1 MSGNHANGHWLLLIL
16 AGGLAAAL
24 CLIEL
29 VSSLEKPLSRRA
41 WHWVTLRL
49 VFEGG
54 WGAIAYAI
62 FTTTPGLAGISL
74 WIRAIL
80 AGFTGSAILRLQLAV
95 NGKGRS
101 RAVGPAVAYQ
111 YLCSRV
117 DANIDDI
124 GGVAQSRWITDRVL
138 PTLQFLTVTA
148 VVEQTETYLNNLT
161 RLTEKQ
167 RHAITKFIQD
177 TAEEHST
184 SDEQKRR
191 VLVQRIIDEG
201 GRRFIESLVKQYN
214 KSASGAPTTPNLAH
228 QTSPESTNK
237 S

>member
-1 MSGNHANGHWLLLIL
+1 MSANQGAGHWLLLIL

-29 VSSLEKPLSRRA
+29 LSSLKKPLSRHA
-41 WHWVTLRL
+41 WRWVTLRL
-49 VFEGG
+49 FFEGG
-54 WGAIAYAI
+54 WGAIAYVVL
-62 FTTTPGLAGISL
+62 TTTPGLAGISV

-101 RAVGPAVAYQ
+101 RAVGPGAAYQ
-111 YLCSRV
+111 HLCRAV

-138 PTLQFLTVTA
+138 PALQYLSVVT
-148 VVEQTETYLNNLT
+148 VVEQTETYLNNLN
-161 RLTEKQ
+161 RISDSKRQ
-167 RHAITKFIQD
+167 AINKFIHD
-177 TAEEHST
+177 TAEEQST
-184 SDEQKRR
+184 SDDQKRR

-201 GRRFIESLVKQYN
+201 GRRFIQSLI
-214 KSASGAPTTPNLAH
+214 KSTSSTPIASRLAPQA
-228 QTSPESTNK
+228 SAESTK
-237 S
+237 RS